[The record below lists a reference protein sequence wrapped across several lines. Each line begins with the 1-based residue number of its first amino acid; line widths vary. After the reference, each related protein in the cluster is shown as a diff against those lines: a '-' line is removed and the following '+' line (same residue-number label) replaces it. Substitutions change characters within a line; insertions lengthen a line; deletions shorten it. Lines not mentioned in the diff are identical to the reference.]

1 MKNKKHKEISKDFK
15 AVKHKHLEQL
25 ATKMLKNDEK
35 AMKKKTINKSS
46 QQHINQKTKMFDF
59 HKIFTV

>member
-1 MKNKKHKEISKDFK
+1 MKSKKHKEISKDFK

-35 AMKKKTINKSS
+35 AGKLKNKPINK
-46 QQHINQKTKMFDF
+46 DF
-59 HKIFTV
+59 LDLF

>member
-15 AVKHKHLEQL
+15 AAKHKHLEQL

-35 AMKKKTINKSS
+35 ATKLKSKPMKGNFLKN
-46 QQHINQKTKMFDF
+46 F
-59 HKIFTV
+59 